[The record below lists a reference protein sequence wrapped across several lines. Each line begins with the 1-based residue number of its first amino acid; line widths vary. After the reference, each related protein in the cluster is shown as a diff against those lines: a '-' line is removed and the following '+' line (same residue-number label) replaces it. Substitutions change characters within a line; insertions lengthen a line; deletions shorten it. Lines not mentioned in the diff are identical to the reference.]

1 MRLLSWP
8 RKQVSIFAVSSVG
21 AQPGRMESVCSFV
34 VERTRFRNGLK
45 PRAYKT
51 CKASTRA
58 SRQPPRGPNNIPQM
72 NKPVAL
78 SSDLATAFFCVS
90 LNPAIDTR
98 LILNGFLPGRV
109 NRVEEVYRTPGG
121 KAAHVAMALK
131 GLGATP
137 TWIGFAGGVTG
148 GELIA
153 GLRLLGIETLPV
165 SAGESSRVNLEI
177 LDTQGEVTEILE
189 PGGTITQSEWSEI
202 QQVCVNALQVA
213 AKKKVMVISGSLPPG
228 VPVEAYAALVSSAR
242 AANCLAFIDSSG
254 VALSRALAAGPDL
267 IKINREEAEFVTQVA
282 ILDPI
287 TAAQAARKLL
297 DLGANSAA
305 VSLGER
311 GIVGIRKRDQQAI
324 HAWSTPLHPKS
335 TVGCGDSALAGLAYA
350 AAADLTF
357 QQSLALAVACGTANC
372 LAPLPGRI
380 VLEDISRIEQGV
392 HIELL

>member
-1 MRLLSWP
+1 M
-8 RKQVSIFAVSSVG
+8 
-21 AQPGRMESVCSFV
+21 
-34 VERTRFRNGLK
+34 RFRNGLK

-58 SRQPPRGPNNIPQM
+58 SRQPPRGPKNILQM
-72 NKPVAL
+72 NKPVPL

-137 TWIGFAGGVTG
+137 TWIGFSGGATG
-148 GELIA
+148 SELLA
-153 GLRLLGIETLPV
+153 GLHRLGIETMPI
-165 SAGESSRVNLEI
+165 STGQPTRVNLEI

-202 QQVCVNALQVA
+202 QQMCVNAVQVA

-228 VPVEAYAALVSSAR
+228 VPVEAYAALVRAAR
-242 AANCLAFIDSSG
+242 TANCLAFIDSSG
-254 VALSRALAAGPDL
+254 VALPKALAAGPDL

-282 ILDPI
+282 TRDPI

-311 GIVGIRKRDQQAI
+311 GLIGIRKQDRQAI
-324 HAWSTPLHPKS
+324 HAWATPLHPKS
-335 TVGCGDSALAGLAYA
+335 TVGSGDSALAGLAYA
-350 AAADLTF
+350 AAKELTF
-357 QQSLALAVACGTANC
+357 ERSLALAVACGAANC
-372 LAPLPGRI
+372 LAALPGRI
-380 VLEDISRIEQGV
+380 APEDVSRIEQGV
-392 HIELL
+392 QIELL